1 MQPPYYVPSSV
12 APSAQQTATP
22 SRPEASPRQNVPNA
36 SSITPAL
43 RNLEDVWVDQTLLP
57 FLHYAC
63 IDQGLSASQL
73 KDYVLAAKIWTF
85 RCPIAP
91 TVKEE
96 ILFERIF
103 MFVMNR
109 HNSTDTEIAPYTE
122 LTPLV
127 RYLVRRAMI
136 IGPYK
141 LLDRKW
147 TGSKEW
153 VEEMEKRYI
162 CTCEAC
168 GGEKEKMLSTEEMM
182 GRELLE

>member
-1 MQPPYYVPSSV
+1 MASAETSAAPFAPHPAVIPS
-12 APSAQQTATP
+12 
-22 SRPEASPRQNVPNA
+22 QNVPQA
-36 SSITPAL
+36 PSGTPAL
-43 RNLEDVWVDQTLLP
+43 QALETSWVEETLLP

-63 IDQGLSASQL
+63 IDLGLSASQL
-73 KDYVLAAKIWTF
+73 KDSVLAAKIWAF
-85 RCPIAP
+85 HRQNPP
-91 TVKEE
+91 TVNED

-109 HNSTDTEIAPYTE
+109 HNSTDIEIAPYAE

-136 IGPYK
+136 NGPYK

-153 VEEMEKRYI
+153 VAEMAARYK
-162 CTCEAC
+162 CTCKAC
-168 GGEKEKMLSTEEMM
+168 GSKEKMLSTEEMM